1 MKTLASIAV
10 LLFVSSLPVGAVAA
24 EFDAI
29 LYKNPACGCCLN
41 YVAHLE
47 RAGLRVVVQNTDDVD
62 VVKLVYGVPDEL
74 ASCHTMLIGGY
85 VVEGH
90 VPVAAVVRLLSE
102 RPDITGIALAGMPAG
117 SPGMAGPQTEPFTVY
132 GFSLS
137 APPEV
142 FAVE

>member
-1 MKTLASIAV
+1 MKTFVSIAV
-10 LLFVSSLPVGAVAA
+10 LLFVSSLPVAAVAG

-47 RAGLRVVVQNTDDVD
+47 RADLRVVVHNTADVYA
-62 VVKLVYGVPDEL
+62 VKHRYGVPDEL
-74 ASCHTMLIGGY
+74 YSCHTMVIGGY

-90 VPVAAVVRLLSE
+90 VPVPAVLRLLAE

-117 SPGMAGPQTEPFTVY
+117 SPGMAGSKAARFTVY
-132 GFSLS
+132 GFSPS

>member
-1 MKTLASIAV
+1 MKSLASFAV

-117 SPGMAGPQTEPFTVY
+117 SPGMAGPQTAPFTVY
-132 GFSLS
+132 GFSPS
-137 APPEV
+137 ALPEV